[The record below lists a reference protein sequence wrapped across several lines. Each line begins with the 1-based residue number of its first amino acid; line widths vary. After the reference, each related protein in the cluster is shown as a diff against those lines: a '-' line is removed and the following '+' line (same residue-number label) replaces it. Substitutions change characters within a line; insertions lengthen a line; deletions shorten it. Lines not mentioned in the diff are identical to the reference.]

1 MHALTSF
8 VCALVLALLSTN
20 ALACSDTLYRVGTA
34 VSYRAY
40 TAPLP
45 GSVLVYGQSEGA
57 RHLAQALSESGHG
70 VRFVDNA
77 IQLTAELSSG
87 QFDVVIAPYLDHEA
101 VEASTTASGS
111 SDTVY
116 LPVVMTKDEEA
127 LARQD
132 YSRVMLAERDE
143 IKHYLKAIHKTLKE
157 KT

>member
-8 VCALVLALLSTN
+8 FCGLALVLLSMN
-20 ALACSDTLYRVGTA
+20 AIACSDTLYRVGAA
-34 VSYRAY
+34 VSYRVY

-87 QFDVVIAPYLDHEA
+87 QYDVVIAPYQEHET
-101 VEASTTASGS
+101 VESSATASGK
-111 SDTVY
+111 SDAVY
-116 LPVVMTKDEEA
+116 LPVVMTRKEEE
-127 LARQD
+127 LARQN
-132 YSRVMLAERDE
+132 YTSVMLAERDE
-143 IKHYLKAIHKTLKE
+143 IKHYLKAIHKTLKK